1 MNNIVD
7 NINKDNAKNLI
18 LDLRNNEGGSDIVG
32 SVIASFFSTQD
43 YLYMKESILKDNK
56 LKKINEI
63 YANGYKKINIP
74 TIILVN
80 GNTKSAGEI
89 LAYNLQNEEN
99 ILVAGLTSTN
109 GSISTVKKK
118 IIMPHNLIISIP
130 TIAIGKKDDI
140 IIDSNNERNGGL
152 KLNIKIPI
160 NSKTINDIFNE
171 NYEYEVEYLLNYQKN
186 I

>member
-1 MNNIVD
+1 
-7 NINKDNAKNLI
+7 
-18 LDLRNNEGGSDIVG
+18 
-32 SVIASFFSTQD
+32 
-43 YLYMKESILKDNK
+43 
-56 LKKINEI
+56 
-63 YANGYKKINIP
+63 
-74 TIILVN
+74 
-80 GNTKSAGEI
+80 
-89 LAYNLQNEEN
+89 
-99 ILVAGLTSTN
+99 
-109 GSISTVKKK
+109 
-118 IIMPHNLIISIP
+118 MPHNLIISIP